1 MSEHGIRRVVTGET
15 PAGKSVVVADEQI
28 APQRVTGLDLYR
40 VWSTAAAPIHLPT
53 QGDYPAVDANKADL
67 IHVSVAVIPPHT
79 LVGAGAAAH
88 INFDDDGFHKTASVD
103 IVFVV
108 DGEVAMGVPGAP
120 LLTLKKGDSIV
131 QNGAL
136 HSWEN
141 KTDRPATILLTVVKG
156 QR

>member
-1 MSEHGIRRVVTGET
+1 MIENGMRRVTTGET
-15 PAGKSVVVADEQI
+15 PEGKSVVVKEEQI

-53 QGDYPAVDANKADL
+53 QGDYPVVDANKADL
-67 IHVSVAVIPPHT
+67 VHISVAVIPPHT

-103 IVFVV
+103 VVFVV
-108 DGEVAMGVPGAP
+108 DGEVVMGVPGAP
-120 LLTLKKGDSIV
+120 LLILNKGDCIV

-141 KTDRPATILLTVVKG
+141 KTNRPATILFTVVKG